1 MYKGPS
7 ENSSLTTASRKE
19 GAERVRVSR
28 GDSLGSSVGRSS
40 LRRVGK
46 TAEVEGWE
54 PEDVEGREP
63 TKPRRAFIGVGGRM
77 DKAEDV
83 DEVGAGNEAA
93 VTQAAFLI
101 LSVRDSRICPG

>member
-28 GDSLGSSVGRSS
+28 GDSLGSSGGRSS
-40 LRRVGK
+40 LLRVGK

-54 PEDVEGREP
+54 SEDVEGREP
-63 TKPRRAFIGVGGRM
+63 TKPRRAFIGVEGGWIRRRM
-77 DKAEDV
+77 WI
-83 DEVGAGNEAA
+83 EVGAGNEAA
-93 VTQAAFLI
+93 VTPAAFLI
-101 LSVRDSRICPG
+101 LSVRDSRICPD